1 MRRLFALFALLCAC
15 VGLHAQAAD
24 SALLKNV
31 LDQLASH
38 PQVRADFEQR
48 RENPALAAP
57 QISRGKLLFVVGQ
70 GMLWQTQDPFQE
82 TLALTGSRTA
92 RVDEQGRLQTV
103 RSGDR
108 GVAQVSQML
117 QGMLAGK
124 PDEALRQFD
133 VHAEGTPGQ
142 WTLRFTPKQA
152 RMARV
157 LTSIALEGGPFLDGI
172 DIVLQSGERT
182 QIRFSHTREAGS
194 LSQLEQRALG
204 SP

>member
-1 MRRLFALFALLCAC
+1 MRRLIALLTLLIAACA
-15 VGLHAQAAD
+15 LHAQAQD
-24 SALLKNV
+24 PALLKQV

-38 PQVRADFEQR
+38 PQVRANFQQT

-57 QISRGKLLFVVGQ
+57 QVSQGKLLFVIGH
-70 GMLWQTQDPFQE
+70 GMLWQTTAPYQD

-92 RVDEQGRLQTV
+92 RVDDKGQLQTV
-103 RSGDR
+103 RNGDR

-124 PDEALRQFD
+124 PDEALRQFNVD
-133 VHAEGTPGQ
+133 AQGTSTQ

-157 LTSIALEGGPFLDGI
+157 LTAITLNGGQFLEGI
-172 DIVLQSGERT
+172 DIALHSGEQT
-182 QIRFSHTREAGS
+182 HIRFSDTRKAGA
-194 LSQLEQRALG
+194 LSALEQHALG
-204 SP
+204 NP